1 SAVGSYED
9 FTCTSRVELTE
20 GNAHPISITTGTANA
35 QDTRVWL
42 DLNNDGIFTTN
53 ELLFQ
58 ALNRV
63 SPSGTLTIPAT
74 AVKDQPLRLRV
85 LSDFVGGASLPC
97 STPQLGQIEDY
108 TVTVRVNRNP
118 PVAAF
123 TSNYVPATCVNPVQ
137 FTDQSQNAPTSWLW
151 DFGDGQTS
159 TQQNPRHC
167 YTTAGTYTVVLTATN
182 AVGSNSRTRT
192 NYITYNSAVPL
203 AASCTPATAAQCCGY
218 GITNFTLG
226 SLSNPSAVGSYE
238 DFTCTSRVE
247 LTEGNAHPISITTG
261 TANAQDTR
269 VWLDLNNDGIFTT
282 NELLFQALNRVSPS
296 GTLTIPATAVKDQP
310 LRLRVLSDF
319 VGGASLP
326 CSTPQLGQ
334 IEDYTVTV
342 RVNRNPPV
350 AAFTSNYVPATCVN
364 PVQFTDQSQ
373 NAPTSWLWDFGDGQT
388 STQQNPRHCYTTAGT
403 YTVVL
408 TATNAVGSNSRTRTN
423 YITYNSAVPLAASCT
438 PATAAQC
445 CGYGITNFTLGSLSN
460 PSAVGSYEDFTCTS
474 RVELTEGNAHPISIT
489 TGTANAQDTRVWLDL
504 NNDGIFTTN
513 ELLFQ
518 ALNRVSPSGT
528 LTIPATAVKDQPLRL
543 RVLSDFVGGASLP
556 CSTPQLGQIEDYTVT
571 VRVNR
576 NPPVAAFT
584 SNYVPATCVNP
595 VQFTDQSQNAP
606 TSWLWDFGDGQTS
619 TQQNPS

>member
-1 SAVGSYED
+1 M
-9 FTCTSRVELTE
+9 
-20 GNAHPISITTGTANA
+20 
-35 QDTRVWL
+35 
-42 DLNNDGIFTTN
+42 
-53 ELLFQ
+53 
-58 ALNRV
+58 
-63 SPSGTLTIPAT
+63 
-74 AVKDQPLRLRV
+74 
-85 LSDFVGGASLPC
+85 
-97 STPQLGQIEDY
+97 
-108 TVTVRVNRNP
+108 
-118 PVAAF
+118 
-123 TSNYVPATCVNPVQ
+123 
-137 FTDQSQNAPTSWLW
+137 
-151 DFGDGQTS
+151 
-159 TQQNPRHC
+159 
-167 YTTAGTYTVVLTATN
+167 VLTATN

-556 CSTPQLGQIEDYTVT
+556 CSTP
-571 VRVNR
+571 
-576 NPPVAAFT
+576 
-584 SNYVPATCVNP
+584 
-595 VQFTDQSQNAP
+595 
-606 TSWLWDFGDGQTS
+606 
-619 TQQNPS
+619 